1 MITQYLQQE
10 DGAIR
15 FSGPVNKLKK
25 LPAGT
30 YSASQDQFGNIYL
43 NPFDTHTD
51 KLIALSGSPA
61 EKINRE
67 VDYFLSEDVRKR
79 FKRYDLLYKR
89 GLLMHGVPGT
99 GKTSIVHLLMR
110 QAIKKDMV
118 VLINPEPYLVC
129 SIVDNVRGI
138 EKDDRPFM
146 IVWEEFERWVDK
158 CEGDLL
164 DLLDGVDQVDNAF
177 FLATTNY
184 IEQIPPRIRNRP
196 SRFADVIEIGTPGP
210 ALRKAFIHA
219 KVHRDDNVNLQEWVD
234 KTEGLTID
242 HLKDLIISVLVLE
255 VPLDDAIAKVRRMEQ
270 EDLLLGNGSKKSVLR
285 LAKQLLDKEIS
296 ETKVCDEPMEA
307 ECKPLGG

>member
-15 FSGPVNKLKK
+15 FSGPVNKLQK

-43 NPFDTHTD
+43 NPFETHTD
-51 KLIALSGSPA
+51 KLIALPGSPA
-61 EKINRE
+61 EKINKE

-79 FKRYDLLYKR
+79 FERYDLLYKR
-89 GLLMHGVPGT
+89 GLLMHGIPGT

-110 QAIKKDMV
+110 QAVKKDMV
-118 VLINPEPYLVC
+118 VLINPEPALVC
-129 SIVDNVRGI
+129 YIVDYVREI
-138 EKDDRPFM
+138 EKTDRPVM
-146 IVWEEFERWVDK
+146 VVWEEFERWVDK

-184 IEQIPPRIRNRP
+184 LEQIPPRIRNRP
-196 SRFADVIEIGTPGP
+196 SRFADVIEIGPPGP
-210 ALRKAFIHA
+210 SLRKAFIHA

-255 VPLDDAIAKVRRMEQ
+255 VSLDDAIAKIRRMEQ
-270 EDLLLGNGSKKSVLR
+270 EDLLLGNGNNKLSTLR
-285 LAKQLLDKEIS
+285 LAHKLAEKMA
-296 ETKVCDEPMEA
+296 ETKAEPME
-307 ECKPLGG
+307 EDCCSPSGG